1 MAFVTCHFINHSFGI
16 RSIAAMSAA
25 SHFFIAPWQTRPGLM
40 LLYGAFVGHAFLG
53 FVALHRRR
61 HFKLPASE
69 IWQLALGFTIP
80 LLLLDHAGSIRLGT
94 SYYGMDFGYERVL
107 YHLWVISPDNALLR
121 QLLLLLVVW
130 SHACLGLRAY
140 LATKTWYADLAGVL
154 GTLAV
159 LVPAMALFGVVSAGL
174 DIRDAAQTNPGF
186 ASAIAEALAKQSAQ
200 TGRLHRAVNTLTI
213 LYLSLV
219 LGTLALRV
227 WRDWYTANYG
237 PNHITYP
244 GSRVVMARPGS
255 TLLEISRWAGIPHA
269 SVCGG
274 RGRCSTCRVRV
285 VAGTPTPAGPVE
297 LQTLRRINAPPN
309 VRLACQLR
317 PTTDLSIQPIVPI
330 AMAAGSIAARFTAAV
345 EGGRELPIAAMFVDM
360 RGSTRLAAGL
370 LPYDAL
376 YLFDLYIQ
384 VVTGAIRQH
393 GGNVTSIAGDGVMA
407 VFGIK
412 GTADIAARGAL
423 LAALD
428 VWSGLERLNTDL
440 ASELPAP
447 MRIGIGI
454 HVGVSIIGLI
464 AADNGQALQF
474 LGDCGNIAAKLE
486 AKTKDYNCTL
496 IASCAA
502 LDVGVPQAAPA
513 EIAAIAF
520 DGRSEPVRSAIFRE
534 KDELQRILAFPIGV

>member
-1 MAFVTCHFINHSFGI
+1 
-16 RSIAAMSAA
+16 
-25 SHFFIAPWQTRPGLM
+25 
-40 LLYGAFVGHAFLG
+40 
-53 FVALHRRR
+53 
-61 HFKLPASE
+61 
-69 IWQLALGFTIP
+69 
-80 LLLLDHAGSIRLGT
+80 
-94 SYYGMDFGYERVL
+94 
-107 YHLWVISPDNALLR
+107 
-121 QLLLLLVVW
+121 
-130 SHACLGLRAY
+130 
-140 LATKTWYADLAGVL
+140 
-154 GTLAV
+154 
-159 LVPAMALFGVVSAGL
+159 
-174 DIRDAAQTNPGF
+174 
-186 ASAIAEALAKQSAQ
+186 
-200 TGRLHRAVNTLTI
+200 
-213 LYLSLV
+213 
-219 LGTLALRV
+219 
-227 WRDWYTANYG
+227 
-237 PNHITYP
+237 
-244 GSRVVMARPGS
+244 
-255 TLLEISRWAGIPHA
+255 
-269 SVCGG
+269 
-274 RGRCSTCRVRV
+274 
-285 VAGTPTPAGPVE
+285 
-297 LQTLRRINAPPN
+297 
-309 VRLACQLR
+309 
-317 PTTDLSIQPIVPI
+317 
-330 AMAAGSIAARFTAAV
+330 
-345 EGGRELPIAAMFVDM
+345 MFVDM

-534 KDELQRILAFPIGV
+534 KDELQKILSFPIGV